1 MFEVDRLLWIFDIT
15 DDISAIVFCK
25 IAKIMV
31 LQKFLKKIDI
41 TIDFWFQKWYPILVL
56 CVSSSV
62 G

>member
-15 DDISAIVFCK
+15 DDISAIVFCE

-41 TIDFWFQKWYPILVL
+41 CSVTIDVKQKI
-56 CVSSSV
+56 
-62 G
+62 